1 MKRIL
6 QLVVVAAG
14 LAASLAAQAKVDVNV
29 GVTIREPGV
38 YGRIEVGTAPP
49 PPVYHPQP
57 VIIQQ
62 VPVVVGQPVVVQQP
76 VYLYAPP
83 GHQKKWRKHCHKYNA
98 CGQPVYFVKED
109 WVRQSYQQANP
120 GWQPPPSRT
129 REPVMS
135 QDHGKGGGHQGK
147 GQGKEHG
154 KGQGKGKN
162 KDD

>member
-1 MKRIL
+1 MKNIL
-6 QLVVVAAG
+6 QTAVVAMA
-14 LAASLAAQAKVDVNV
+14 LAASAAAQAKVDVNV

-49 PPVYHPQP
+49 PPVYYPQP
-57 VIIQQ
+57 VVIQP

-109 WVRQSYQQANP
+109 WVRSSYQQAHP
-120 GWQPPPSRT
+120 DWRPAPRPAVMQA
-129 REPVMS
+129 PVMHA
-135 QDHGKGGGHQGK
+135 DGPHGKHEGKGHGKG
-147 GQGKEHG
+147 HG
-154 KGQGKGKN
+154 KGK
-162 KDD
+162 KDN